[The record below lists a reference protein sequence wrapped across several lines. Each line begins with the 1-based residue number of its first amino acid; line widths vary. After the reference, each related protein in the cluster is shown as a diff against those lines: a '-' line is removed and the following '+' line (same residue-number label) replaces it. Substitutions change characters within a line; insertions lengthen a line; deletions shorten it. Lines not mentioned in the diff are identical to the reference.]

1 VRIEFKIDA
10 DGEYHE
16 MELKLPVEK
25 RIYQLR
31 LDVGDGV
38 SKAAIAGLK
47 LIDSRGK
54 PVMSWPQSRNDE

>member
-1 VRIEFKIDA
+1 
-10 DGEYHE
+10 